1 MYDGCRWPLLGLDF
15 DKSEDYFVKFTKVKR
30 ERASDSVCNI
40 LRESI
45 LDQTFLPGQRLDVKM
60 LAEKLDVSLTPVKD
74 AITRLVVE
82 GLIELRPRSGTYVS
96 LLSPE
101 DVEETLAIR
110 RALEC
115 LAAETITQNLKDSDL
130 AWFEEIIV
138 LLERSEKDRNL
149 HEKRNSDFHLKLVEL
164 SKNKKL
170 IETYRSLNA
179 YIKMAR
185 IHNATDSWIDRVAA
199 ERVEHRKILQ
209 ALRTRSASAL
219 QRALNNHILRASH
232 VLIQDLKGKG
242 TPRARKTSR

>member
-1 MYDGCRWPLLGLDF
+1 MYDGSRRPLAGRI
-15 DKSEDYFVKFTKVKR
+15 SAQARNGSVKFTKVKR

-45 LDQTFLPGQRLDVKM
+45 LDQTFLPGQRLDVKL

-82 GLIELRPRSGTYVS
+82 GLIELRPRSGTYVTQ
-96 LLSPE
+96 LSPD

-115 LAAETITQNLKDSDL
+115 LAAETIPQNLADSDL
-130 AWFEEIIV
+130 AWFEEAIV
-138 LLERSEKDRNL
+138 LLERSEKDRQL

-170 IETYRSLNA
+170 IETYRSLNS
-179 YIKMAR
+179 YIKVAR
-185 IHNATDSWIDRVAA
+185 IHNASDSWIDRLAA
-199 ERVEHRKILQ
+199 ERGEHRKIVQ
-209 ALRTRSASAL
+209 ALKARNSQAL
-219 QRALNNHILRASH
+219 QRALNNHIVRASY
-232 VLIQDLKGKG
+232 VLVQDLKGKRV
-242 TPRARKTSR
+242 PRPRKSSR